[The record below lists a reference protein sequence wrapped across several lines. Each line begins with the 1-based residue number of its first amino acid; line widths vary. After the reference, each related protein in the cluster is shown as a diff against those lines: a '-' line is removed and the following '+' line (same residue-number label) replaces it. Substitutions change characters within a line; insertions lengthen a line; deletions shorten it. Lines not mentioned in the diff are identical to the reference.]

1 MKDLIGQPD
10 WNMEQT
16 SVINAVDVEPLRI
29 QTHLSENLSEIDMV
43 RACVAFPRELLRC
56 LRLS

>member
-1 MKDLIGQPD
+1 
-10 WNMEQT
+10 MEQT

-43 RACVAFPRELLRC
+43 RAFVAFPRELLRC